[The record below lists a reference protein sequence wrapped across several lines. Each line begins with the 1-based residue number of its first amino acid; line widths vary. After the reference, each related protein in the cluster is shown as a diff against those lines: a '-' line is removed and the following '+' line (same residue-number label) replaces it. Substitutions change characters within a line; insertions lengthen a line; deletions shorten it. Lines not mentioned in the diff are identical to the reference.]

1 MLVAAADAGMRNRGS
16 RTIVSW
22 RVATPA
28 EAQVAEIESDYAPE
42 IVEVAVLE
50 APGKLA
56 SQTPRTGESA
66 SAGTVPGNFSKPDD
80 YILMCQHVY
89 SCVRGGCGAGV
100 FHGEEATAAGAH
112 SNRLHPPRGLWLAY
126 PLRCRGY

>member
-1 MLVAAADAGMRNRGS
+1 MLAATEDAGMRNRGS

-28 EAQVAEIESDYAPE
+28 EAQVAEIEPDYAPE

-80 YILMCQHVY
+80 YILMRHNVY
-89 SCVRGGCGAGV
+89 STCVKQKWRRMCRSLSDQ
-100 FHGEEATAAGAH
+100 
-112 SNRLHPPRGLWLAY
+112 SNRGET
-126 PLRCRGY
+126 PLNSIAHY